1 MRAEM
6 KPILFWLG
14 AGKASSIK
22 LNPSDYEKVFLVEAQ
37 SVLCDKL
44 KEKYQSYE
52 QVEVINA
59 CLAPDGS
66 ESAKQFN
73 VFNVNEFS
81 SLKAPTGLKALFPG
95 LQVTKTLELDVC
107 GLNTIFESVEPE
119 ADYELIVDLPDI
131 AGQIIDDL
139 SSRELIQCF
148 KKIMITCG
156 TTSLYEG
163 AHNYAQIMCALEKQ
177 YFEESS
183 VDDSDPDILVVS
195 AIFDRKTKLL
205 ATLEMQAER
214 LKQRLDEER
223 HINQVIADERDNLK
237 SKSET
242 LKEENERL
250 TTQCESLTQQ
260 HSELS
265 QQVSAK
271 ENELALTAQTIEAI
285 TAEVDALTL
294 ELSNKA
300 ELNQQLNVEVAE
312 LKSNLDE
319 LQSTTNAFRDSC
331 QELSEEV
338 EAKTQHIR
346 ANERRIQTLEESVEQ
361 HVLDKAKLEELI
373 SAKQREIEEHIEQ
386 LQQANEAN
394 KCNDEARFKLEE
406 SLAQIKA
413 ESETSAQ
420 QWAQTLQET
429 QESLKSAQEELE
441 RLRQDKQA
449 DEALCRQLEENIA
462 QFKQEKQDAEER
474 LQTHKE
480 KYKALEQ
487 YNEALKRKAD
497 ESNKLSMQ
505 HSATLELTTKQNMK
519 LHIDLDNLRTKY
531 AEKVESETSLK
542 ELITELHEKLQQA
555 ANFYRKLES
564 SNPELL
570 GGKSE

>member
-373 SAKQREIEEHIEQ
+373 SAKHKEIEDYKEQ

-394 KCNDEARFKLEE
+394 KRSDEGRIKLEE
-406 SLAQIKA
+406 SVAQIKA
-413 ESETSAQ
+413 ENETSAQ
-420 QWAQTLQET
+420 QWSQTLQET

-462 QFKQEKQDAEER
+462 QFKQEKQDFEESFR
-474 LQTHKE
+474 LHKE